1 MEKVVINI
9 GTPCG
14 LNPQNLHL
22 VRDSIFKQPLL
33 TESFFEP
40 RWHVA
45 IDTLVCSK
53 SDIDSSLFDDM
64 YSFTETE
71 DGCWGNQCKNA
82 LMENVKEGW
91 VLLVDDDNVVHY
103 DFYTILRPLLMD
115 LDKDIKFI
123 NFKHE
128 TGEREM
134 VHLCRDSTISGTE
147 IIHDDLGNGT
157 YLKYSTADS
166 GQFVFHHSVWKPWPV
181 NRTSM
186 EQKTKYGIIPTDK
199 VQDADHY
206 FYNNAFVE
214 DQQKHGYHKRFYFS
228 DHVATFYNRL
238 RW

>member
-1 MEKVVINI
+1 MEKIVINI

-71 DGCWGNQCKNA
+71 DGCWGNQGKNA
-82 LMENVKEGW
+82 LMENIKEGW
-91 VLLVDDDNVVHY
+91 VLLIDDDNVLHY

-115 LDKDIKFI
+115 LSDDIKFI
-123 NFKHE
+123 GFGHD
-128 TGEREM
+128 TGEQFKVSLSRES
-134 VHLCRDSTISGTE
+134 RYSYPQ
-147 IIHDDLGNGT
+147 IIHDETGT
-157 YLKYSTADS
+157 YIRPSTCDS
-166 GQFVFHHSVWKPWPV
+166 GQVAFHHSVWKPYP
-181 NRTSM
+181 
-186 EQKTKYGIIPTDK
+186 TKPTKD
-199 VQDADHY
+199 DDLYNADY
-206 FYNNAFVE
+206 WFYQNAFQE
-214 DQQKHGYHKRFYFS
+214 DQQKYGEHKRFYFS

>member
-1 MEKVVINI
+1 MEKIVINI

-14 LNPQNLHL
+14 LNPHNLHL

-33 TESFFEP
+33 TDFFEP

-45 IDTLVCSK
+45 IDNLVCSK
-53 SDIDSSLFDDM
+53 SDIESSLFDDM

-71 DGCWGNQCKNA
+71 CGCWGNQVKNA
-82 LMENVKEGW
+82 LMENIKEGW
-91 VLLVDDDNVVHY
+91 VILVDDDNVLHY
-103 DFYTILRPLLMD
+103 DFYVTLRELLMH
-115 LDKDIKFI
+115 LDEEFKFI
-123 NFKHE
+123 NFKHDI
-128 TGEREM
+128 GQRER
-134 VHLCRDSTISGTE
+134 VNLDRDSTISGTE
-147 IIHDDLGNGT
+147 IINDDNGT
-157 YLKYSTADS
+157 QHLKYATADS

-181 NRTSM
+181 NKTSM

-206 FYNNAFVE
+206 FYNNAFQE
-214 DQQKHGYHKRFYFS
+214 DQHKYGDNKRFYFS